1 MGYDSRMRRSSAF
14 GVSRAGKRAGR
25 TIWRNWKNY
34 KNRKDKIKSGAD
46 VRKAMRDVQPASCF
60 FTNTDSTM
68 SVTPYIYKELSK
80 ITFNNSNNTPY
91 ARKSTNIRAGHLAVR
106 GELIVYD
113 TTNLCRVMVVRLK
126 DTAIN
131 PDAFT
136 PSTMFQYNN
145 GEGTQPDNLY
155 ANVNTR
161 ICEVKYDRMFQ
172 LQKQL
177 TGATRVQ
184 SVYLN
189 FKIPFHE
196 TWKYMSCEN
205 AQNPSTRNTKNY
217 FLVAFSDST
226 AEPTQSHPKIKLTT
240 CLWFKNIS
248 NNA

>member
-1 MGYDSRMRRSSAF
+1 MWVKGKFDKRSVRGRLASKRIQ
-14 GVSRAGKRAGR
+14 RA
-25 TIWRNWKNY
+25 WRSHKL
-34 KNRKDKIKSGAD
+34 RKDKIKSGAD
-46 VRKAMRDVQPASCF
+46 VRKAMRDAQPASCF

-68 SVTPYIYKELSK
+68 STTPYIYKELSK

-91 ARKSTNIRAGHLAVR
+91 ARKSTNIRVGHIAFR
-106 GELIVYD
+106 GQLDVYD
-113 TTNLCRVMVVRLK
+113 NTNLCRVMVVRLK

-177 TGATRVQ
+177 TGAVRVP

-196 TWKYMSCEN
+196 TWKYMSTEN
-205 AQNPSTRNTKNY
+205 GTNTSTRNTKNY
-217 FLVAFSDST
+217 YLVAFSDST
-226 AEPTQSHPKIKLTT
+226 AEPTQSHPKIKMTT
-240 CLWFKNIS
+240 CCWFKNIS